1 MDTNISSIGSLITTA
16 LIIYWG
22 ICYFMGKFGLHKN
35 PMIISDNYQLGY
47 FKDYRPQKPSVK
59 VVIKKVAAS
68 KEMAAPKKTVK
79 TQQKPKVMPKVVQQP
94 KPAPAPAPAPAPTP
108 VAKPS
113 FYDECIQSLVAIG
126 HKPSVAKKLTDG
138 FFNKDTASTLEEF
151 FVKINKR

>member
-1 MDTNISSIGSLITTA
+1 
-16 LIIYWG
+16 
-22 ICYFMGKFGLHKN
+22 MGKFGLHKN

-59 VVIKKVAAS
+59 IVIKEV
-68 KEMAAPKKTVK
+68 AAPKKTVK
-79 TQQKPKVMPKVVQQP
+79 QQPKAVKTQPKPTSKAVTKVVQQP
-94 KPAPAPAPAPAPTP
+94 KPAPAPAH
-108 VAKPS
+108 VVKPS

-126 HKPSVAKKLTDG
+126 YKSSVAKKLTDG